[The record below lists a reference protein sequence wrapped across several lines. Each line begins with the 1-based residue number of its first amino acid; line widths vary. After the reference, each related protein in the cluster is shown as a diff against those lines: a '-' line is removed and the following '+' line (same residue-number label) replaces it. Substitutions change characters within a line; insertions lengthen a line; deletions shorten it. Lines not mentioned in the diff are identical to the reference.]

1 MRWEENEEGEK
12 EEEKG
17 EESYLADGR
26 LCGFHSRDGQASG
39 AKRLT
44 AALLVPG
51 MPNVSL
57 ACLWDGEAEAR
68 QLLPAGSGANDQGAL
83 APGKPVNAFSHPNLA
98 DCAI

>member
-26 LCGFHSRDGQASG
+26 LCGFHSRYGQASG
-39 AKRLT
+39 AKRLN
-44 AALLVPG
+44 AALLVHG
-51 MPNVSL
+51 ISYVSL

-68 QLLPAGSGANDQGAL
+68 QLLPAGSGANAQGAL
-83 APGKPVNAFSHPNLA
+83 ASGKPVKRIFAPEPR
-98 DCAI
+98 